1 MPAAAR
7 SRDKESIPWSI
18 HCLSTFLTFLH
29 LSFLLCIMGLIIMLP
44 GELSELIYV
53 KASGQAA
60 PSTLGFTAE
69 GAL

>member
-29 LSFLLCIMGLIIMLP
+29 LSIMGLIIMLP